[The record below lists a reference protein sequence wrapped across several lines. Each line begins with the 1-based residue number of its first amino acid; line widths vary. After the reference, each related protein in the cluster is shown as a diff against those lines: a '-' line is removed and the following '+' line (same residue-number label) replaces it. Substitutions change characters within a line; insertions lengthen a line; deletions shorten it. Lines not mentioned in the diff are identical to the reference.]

1 VREKRMDF
9 SNVGTVVAIVV
20 IAYLVGLLAKQL
32 PKVKDELIPVIV
44 GVAGG
49 ILGVVGMYV
58 MPEFPA
64 NNILD
69 AIAVGIVSG
78 LASTGAN
85 QVVKQIKKG
94 MS

>member
-1 VREKRMDF
+1 MDF
-9 SNVGTVVAIVV
+9 SSGGTDVAIVV

-32 PKVKDELIPVIV
+32 PKVKDEFIPVIV
-44 GVAGG
+44 GVVGG
-49 ILGVVGMYV
+49 VLGVVGMYV

-64 NNILD
+64 SNVLD

-85 QVVKQIKKG
+85 QAVKQIKKG
-94 MS
+94 MK

>member
-1 VREKRMDF
+1 MDF
-9 SNVGTVVAIVV
+9 SSVGTVVAIVV

-32 PKVKDELIPVIV
+32 PKVKDEFIPVIV
-44 GVAGG
+44 GVVGG
-49 ILGVVGMYV
+49 VLGVVGMYV

-64 NNILD
+64 SNVLD

-85 QVVKQIKKG
+85 QTVKQIKKG
-94 MS
+94 MK

>member
-1 VREKRMDF
+1 MDF

-20 IAYLVGLLAKQL
+20 IAYLVGLIAKQL
-32 PKVKDELIPVIV
+32 PKVKDEFIPVIV

-64 NNILD
+64 SNILD

-94 MS
+94 MK

>member
-1 VREKRMDF
+1 MDF

-20 IAYLVGLLAKQL
+20 IAYLVGLIAKQL
-32 PKVKDELIPVIV
+32 PKVKDEFVPVIV

-94 MS
+94 MK